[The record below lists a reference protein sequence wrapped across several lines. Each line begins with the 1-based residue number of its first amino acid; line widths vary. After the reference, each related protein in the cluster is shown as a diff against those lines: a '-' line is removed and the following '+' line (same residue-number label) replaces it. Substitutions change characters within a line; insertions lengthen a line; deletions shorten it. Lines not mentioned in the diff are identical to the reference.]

1 MFADLLNR
9 DLILHT
15 PSFSL
20 SVSVLEE
27 RHRTLLFHK
36 QNDVLGAVSDGWFQ
50 WLHPLMPDL
59 GY

>member
-9 DLILHT
+9 DPILHT

-20 SVSVLEE
+20 SVSAVEKL
-27 RHRTLLFHK
+27 HTTPLFHK

-50 WLHPLMPDL
+50 SLHPPHA
-59 GY
+59 